1 MQISLPEA
9 QNREQFDAN
18 FNILRI
24 YLIWEGYSNFI
35 INKNFNKVPRKLL
48 KLVPT
53 LDMEKTS

>member
-18 FNILRI
+18 FNILGI
-24 YLIWEGYSNFI
+24 YLIWEGYLNFI
-35 INKNFNKVPRKLL
+35 INKNLNKIPRKLL

>member
-1 MQISLPEA
+1 MQIYLPEA
-9 QNREQFDAN
+9 QNREQFVAN
-18 FNILRI
+18 FNNFWI
-24 YLIWEGYSNFI
+24 YLIWKGYLNFI